1 MTEVYRL
8 KNAQAKEVETAL
20 RSFVEQERQRVTLVQ
35 GETLGAGAGSASG
48 QAVGSALMGET
59 VQQLLEKE
67 VAVVADTNSNTLLLS
82 ASPRYFPRFKQI
94 IEELDEPLAQVL
106 IQVILAEVTLDKTSE
121 LGVEWTVQGSKGS
134 TDFGAGTDFGVADDI
149 TQFGGFSSTITGSDV
164 GFVLRALEADGRLE
178 VLSRPQILTADNQ
191 EATIDIGQRVP
202 LVRDT
207 RVSGEN
213 LNTITSFE
221 YENVGVSLTVTP
233 RISPD
238 GSVKME
244 VAPVIS
250 QLSSSDVQIG
260 KDLRSPIINQRKATT
275 TVSVQNG
282 ESVIIGGLISTSDDR
297 RRAKVPFLGN
307 IPYIGA
313 LFRSSRS
320 ISDRKEL
327 LIILTPQL
335 LIAKDPGARI
345 AGELSDAQRMTRDQ
359 LQRSTIKDEIRR
371 DKLQQEILDP
381 LLPFFDK
388 TLPPST
394 NSLVEPGKI

>member
-1 MTEVYRL
+1 M
-8 KNAQAKEVETAL
+8 
-20 RSFVEQERQRVTLVQ
+20 
-35 GETLGAGAGSASG
+35 
-48 QAVGSALMGET
+48 
-59 VQQLLEKE
+59 
-67 VAVVADTNSNTLLLS
+67 
-82 ASPRYFPRFKQI
+82 
-94 IEELDEPLAQVL
+94 L
-106 IQVILAEVTLDKTSE
+106 IQVIKAEVTLDKTSE
-121 LGVEWTVQGSKGS
+121 LGVEWTVQGRKGG
-134 TDFGAGTDFGVADDI
+134 TDITAGTDFGVANDI
-149 TQFGGFSSTITGSDV
+149 TQFGGFSSAITGSDV
-164 GFVLRALEADGRLE
+164 GFVLRALESDGRLE

-207 RVSGEN
+207 RVGGEN
-213 LNTITSFE
+213 LNTITTYE
-221 YENVGVSLTVTP
+221 YEDVGVNLTVTP

-244 VAPVIS
+244 VAPTIS

-307 IPYIGA
+307 IPYLGA

-320 ISDRKEL
+320 VSDRKEL

-335 LIAKDPGARI
+335 LLSKDPGKRI
-345 AGELSDAQRMTRDQ
+345 NGELSDAQLMTRDQ

-371 DKLQQEILDP
+371 DKLQHEILEP
-381 LLPFFDK
+381 ILPFFDK

-394 NSLVEPGKI
+394 NSIVEPPKI